1 MDNIIT
7 ATFND
12 YIYARTTSLWQY
24 DYVFSRSANRGNAN
38 NVMNVNTSGNVNNT
52 NAWNSNVYA
61 PIVFLK
67 ALWLLHSND
76 RLEDID
82 KEPKSL
88 A

>member
-1 MDNIIT
+1 MG
-7 ATFND
+7 
-12 YIYARTTSLWQY
+12 RRLSPQL
-24 DYVFSRSANRGNAN
+24 VFSRSANRGYASH
-38 NVMNVNTSGNVNNT
+38 VMHVYTSGGVSYAS
-52 NAWNSNVYA
+52 AWFSYVYA

>member
-1 MDNIIT
+1 MGRRLTPQN
-7 ATFND
+7 
-12 YIYARTTSLWQY
+12 
-24 DYVFSRSANRGNAN
+24 VFSRSANRGNAN

-61 PIVFLK
+61 SIVFLK

>member
-1 MDNIIT
+1 MG
-7 ATFND
+7 
-12 YIYARTTSLWQY
+12 RRLSPQG
-24 DYVFSRSANRGNAN
+24 VFSCSANRGYAI
-38 NVMNVNTSGNVNNT
+38 NVMNVSTSGYVSST
-52 NAWNSNVYA
+52 YAWNSNAYA

>member
-1 MDNIIT
+1 MGRRLTPQN
-7 ATFND
+7 
-12 YIYARTTSLWQY
+12 
-24 DYVFSRSANRGNAN
+24 VFSRSAYRGYAST
-38 NVMNVNTSGNVNNT
+38 VMSVYASGSVFGT
-52 NAWNSNVYA
+52 DAWNSDVYA

>member
-1 MDNIIT
+1 MG
-7 ATFND
+7 
-12 YIYARTTSLWQY
+12 RRLSPQ
-24 DYVFSRSANRGNAN
+24 YVFSRSANRGAAYS
-38 NVMNVNTSGNVNNT
+38 VMYVNTSGGVGNT
-52 NAWNSNVYA
+52 LAWYSYVYA

>member
-1 MDNIIT
+1 MGRRLSPQN
-7 ATFND
+7 
-12 YIYARTTSLWQY
+12 
-24 DYVFSRSANRGNAN
+24 VFSRSANRGGASG
-38 NVMNVNTSGNVNNT
+38 VVGVNTSGCVYST
-52 NAWNSNVYA
+52 YAWCSHVYA

>member
-1 MDNIIT
+1 MGRRLSPQN
-7 ATFND
+7 
-12 YIYARTTSLWQY
+12 
-24 DYVFSRSANRGNAN
+24 VFSRSANRGNAN
-38 NVMNVNTSGNVNNT
+38 NVMLVYASGNVYST
-52 NAWNSNVYA
+52 GAWYSIVYA

>member
-1 MDNIIT
+1 M
-7 ATFND
+7 
-12 YIYARTTSLWQY
+12 
-24 DYVFSRSANRGNAN
+24 YVY
-38 NVMNVNTSGNVNNT
+38 TSGGVDNAY
-52 NAWNSNVYA
+52 AWNSYVYA

-88 A
+88 AKA